1 MGQLGRR
8 ALTRGSQWA
17 PDGLRPQGTGRHAGK
32 GSAQVRM
39 WVRALPALW
48 PGVRNA
54 ALCRRLG
61 CLVGDVEGEPG
72 WPEVGV
78 GIHRRLQGRQ
88 RSWGFSPQSYLRTGG
103 DWPGCDPR
111 DQ

>member
-8 ALTRGSQWA
+8 ALTQGSQWA

-72 WPEVGV
+72 WPEGGV